1 MRHIATCLLAGV
13 LLMAPI
19 SAAFA
24 KAPLTSL
31 RPVSRPSDAPGK
43 RLSLVPVYYTATLR
57 PVARPVEIGGAPPLK
72 VAAIPAAQTPVKLVT
87 SRSAVARSLRPL
99 SRPAGIAI
107 ARVPKASK
115 PATVRKTA
123 AVAVPKTTGKQG
135 KICGNKKIIGQKLTA
150 IPAKLKGCGLRK
162 PVRVTSVAGIPLS
175 KGATMDCDTAKALN
189 TWVEKGAKPAVG
201 RLGGGIARI
210 DVISGY
216 SCRTR
221 NSLPG
226 AKISEHGKGKAVDL
240 SGVTLKNGVVISV
253 LKGWKTKAQGKILR
267 AMHKSACGP
276 FGTVLGPDAN
286 KYHRDHFH
294 FDTARYRNGT
304 YCK

>member
-1 MRHIATCLLAGV
+1 
-13 LLMAPI
+13 
-19 SAAFA
+19 
-24 KAPLTSL
+24 
-31 RPVSRPSDAPGK
+31 
-43 RLSLVPVYYTATLR
+43 LVPVYYTASLR
-57 PVARPVEIGGAPPLK
+57 PVPRPVAIGGAPLLK
-72 VAAIPAAQTPVKLVT
+72 VAVVPAAQTPVKLVT

-99 SRPAGIAI
+99 SRPAKSAVP
-107 ARVPKASK
+107 RVAQASK
-115 PATVRKTA
+115 PAVVTKTA
-123 AVAVPKTTGKQG
+123 AVTVPKPTGKVG

-162 PVRVTSVAGIPLS
+162 PVRVTSVAGVPLS

-201 RLGGGIARI
+201 RLGGGIARV

-226 AKISEHGKGKAVDL
+226 AKISEHGKGKAVDI

-253 LKGWKTKAQGKILR
+253 LKGWGTKAQGKILR
-267 AMHKSACGP
+267 AMHSSACGP
-276 FGTVLGPDAN
+276 FGTVLGPSAN
-286 KYHRDHFH
+286 KYHKDHFH
-294 FDTARYRNGT
+294 FDTATYRSGA